1 MFREL
6 KRKNKQVPQEEC
18 IKLLK
23 SEMRGILSVLGD
35 DDYPYGSPMNYWY
48 NEEDGN
54 LYFHSARVGH
64 RPDALKKHNK
74 VSFCV
79 CDAGYHEED
88 DWALTI
94 TSVIVFGKIELI
106 TDVDTV
112 VDICTKLSYKYTQDE
127 EFINSEI
134 RKFSRGTLLMKM
146 TPEHICGKKVR
157 EA

>member
-6 KRKNKQVPQEEC
+6 KRKNKQVPHEEC
-18 IKLLK
+18 IRLLK
-23 SEMRGILSVLGD
+23 KELRGVLSVLGD
-35 DDYPYGSPMNYWY
+35 DGYPYGSPMNYWY
-48 NEEDGN
+48 NEEDGCI
-54 LYFHSARVGH
+54 YFHSARVGH
-64 RPDALKKHNK
+64 RPEALKKHDK

-79 CDAGYHEED
+79 CDEGYHEEG

-112 VDICTKLSYKYTQDE
+112 VDICTRLSYKYTQDE
-127 EFINSEI
+127 EFINGEL
-134 RKFSRGTLLMKM
+134 KMFSRGTLLMKM

>member
-1 MFREL
+1 
-6 KRKNKQVPQEEC
+6 
-18 IKLLK
+18 
-23 SEMRGILSVLGD
+23 MRGILSVLGD
-35 DDYPYGSPMNYWY
+35 DDYPYGSPMNFWY
-48 NEEDGN
+48 DEEEGC
-54 LYFHSARVGH
+54 LYFHSARIGH

-79 CDAGYHEED
+79 CDEGYHEEG

-94 TSVIVFGKIELI
+94 TSVIVFGKMELI

-112 VDICTKLSYKYTQDE
+112 VDICTRLSYKYTQDE

-134 RKFSRGTLLMKM
+134 KKFSRGTLLMKLK
-146 TPEHICGKKVR
+146 PDHICGKKVR

>member
-6 KRKNKQVPQEEC
+6 KRKNKQVSHEEC
-18 IKLLK
+18 IRILQ
-23 SEMRGILSVLGD
+23 SEPRGVLSVLGD
-35 DDYPYGSPMNYWY
+35 DEYPYGSPMNFWY
-48 NEEDGN
+48 NEEDGC
-54 LYFHSARVGH
+54 LYFHSARIGH

-79 CDAGYHEED
+79 CDSGYHEEG

-94 TSVIVFGKIELI
+94 TSVIVFGKMELI

-112 VDICTKLSYKYTQDE
+112 VDICTRLSYKYTQDE
-127 EFINSEI
+127 EFINSEL
-134 RKFSRGTLLMKM
+134 RKFSRGTLLMKLE
-146 TPEHICGKKVR
+146 PDHICGKKVR